1 MPKIRIGKTSKK
13 KRGVKDVN
21 GADVAAIVAAAQT
34 ANNVPALRQAV
45 ADLAWLVGRLAE
57 AVGLEPI
64 TKEAV

>member
-1 MPKIRIGKTSKK
+1 MPKIRTGKTSKK

-21 GADVAAIVAAAQT
+21 ATDVAAIIAAAQA
-34 ANNVPALRQAV
+34 ANSIPQLRRAL

-64 TKEAV
+64 TEEVA